1 VPACLLAYLPT
12 YLPIYLSIYL
22 SIPTYLYLPI
32 YTYRLYLLSIPTFL
46 CYLSIP
52 IYLYLPTYA
61 SYLYLP
67 SIPTV
72 YTYLS
77 ILPIYAYLS
86 IPTIY
91 ASCLCY
97 YLYLPIYNL
106 GERSARSKALP
117 NLNCSL
123 RLFASYIFK
132 RWLSGVPP

>member
-1 VPACLLAYLPT
+1 MPACLLAYLPT

-77 ILPIYAYLS
+77 VLLVYTYLS
-86 IPTIY
+86 ILTVY
-91 ASCLCY
+91 ASYLCYCLC
-97 YLYLPIYNL
+97 LLIYNL
-106 GERSARSKALP
+106 GEKSAQSKALP
-117 NLNCSL
+117 DLNCSL
-123 RLFASYIFK
+123 QLFASCIFK
-132 RWLSGVPP
+132 QWSSGVPP